1 MCTEPNNGLASIL
14 ASVPETEP
22 RTPGMPSIY
31 STTGRCPVLTY
42 SISKS
47 QLIIEEYLKGPSSTG
62 GKRLQVTASVCESN
76 EQFWLL
82 GKFIYVGTTHFLT
95 EIKWD
100 DWILVT
106 WEKRLGT
113 EQEGGKRIG
122 FLYKSWH
129 WLISY
134 SELKLPLQPEKKRIK
149 KKMKYSSCKGKRS
162 VDAVRLCQSLSR
174 SEPSVCGRFLLPL
187 SPAPWAEA
195 AG

>member
-1 MCTEPNNGLASIL
+1 MCTQSNNGLASIL
-14 ASVPETEP
+14 ASVPEIEP
-22 RTPGMPSIY
+22 TTPGMPSMY
-31 STTGRCPVLTY
+31 STTGLCPVLIY

-76 EQFWLL
+76 EQFWLS

-113 EQEGGKRIG
+113 EQEGGKRTG
-122 FLYKSWH
+122 FLYKPWH

-134 SELKLPLQPEKKRIK
+134 SELKLPLQPEKEIK
-149 KKMKYSSCKGKRS
+149 KKMKYS
-162 VDAVRLCQSLSR
+162 
-174 SEPSVCGRFLLPL
+174 
-187 SPAPWAEA
+187 
-195 AG
+195 